1 MHMTVDE
8 FHWIA
13 IRGRYKVTIAFRQCK
28 TLRCDTGSLET
39 TCPRS
44 MHGRVGLWSGLP
56 RVSLVKA
63 NWAHNML
70 PSHAL
75 LDDLRAVSGG
85 RQSCLSMKQ
94 AKGERLSP
102 MPAIRNA
109 IQWQKSPSLAFR
121 QHRFVATSAAIGETP
136 FSPTPLGTRKRTT
149 VLRRNLHGCGL
160 L

>member
-44 MHGRVGLWSGLP
+44 MHGRVGLWSRSP

-63 NWAHNML
+63 NWAYNML

-75 LDDLRAVSGG
+75 LDDLPAVLGG
-85 RQSCLSMKQ
+85 RKGCLSTKQ
-94 AKGERLSP
+94 AKGERLNP

-109 IQWQKSPSLAFR
+109 IQWQKSPSLACR
-121 QHRFVATSAAIGETP
+121 QHRFAATSASIGEALFLP
-136 FSPTPLGTRKRTT
+136 NPLGRAHRSFAETCMDA
-149 VLRRNLHGCGL
+149 V
-160 L
+160 